1 MKLNKIETSKGTQYF
16 GTSRRSGTVVI
27 NQRQNKQREQRFEV
41 LGLKFQTLQDTIN
54 YINKFLEEY
63 TT

>member
-1 MKLNKIETSKGTQYF
+1 MKLNKIETKQGTQYF

-41 LGLKFQTLQDTIN
+41 LGLKFQTLQDAIN
-54 YINKFLEEY
+54 YINKFL
-63 TT
+63 